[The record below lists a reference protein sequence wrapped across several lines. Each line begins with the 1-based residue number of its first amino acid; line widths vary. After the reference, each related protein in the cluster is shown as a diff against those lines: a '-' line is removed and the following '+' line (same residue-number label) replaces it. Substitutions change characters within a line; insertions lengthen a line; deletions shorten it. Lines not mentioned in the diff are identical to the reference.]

1 MIRNEIDVQEGVLKV
16 VESVLIDILRI
27 EDEDDELSG
36 IYKFIYRIHVYIY
49 IYIYKC
55 IDIYIYIYIYIYIC
69 IYIYI

>member
-49 IYIYKC
+49 IYI
-55 IDIYIYIYIYIYIC
+55 
-69 IYIYI
+69 